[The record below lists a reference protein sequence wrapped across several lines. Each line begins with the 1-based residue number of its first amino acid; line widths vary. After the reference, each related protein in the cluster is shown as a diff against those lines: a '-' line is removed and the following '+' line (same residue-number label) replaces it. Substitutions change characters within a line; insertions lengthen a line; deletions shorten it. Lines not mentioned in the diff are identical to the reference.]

1 MELIVR
7 CPTCDGSGWAD
18 AQSHNSRTT
27 DPDTA
32 QAAGR
37 RHSGDVRRF
46 SAKSRQAKLL
56 RALVSEPMTAQ
67 EAALKVLEG
76 GAPISAVESCR
87 RRVSD
92 LKQAGF
98 VLDSGERRHNQGS
111 PDESVVWKA
120 TLAGV
125 FALEWINE
133 TGWSI

>member
-18 AQSHNSRTT
+18 AQSHNSRST

-46 SAKSRQAKLL
+46 SARSRQAHLL
-56 RALVSEPMTAQ
+56 RALVSRPMTAQ
-67 EAALKVLEG
+67 EAALEVLEP
-76 GAPISAVESCR
+76 GAPISAIEACR

-98 VLDSGERRHNQGS
+98 VWDSGERRRNEGS
-111 PDESVVWKA
+111 PDESVVWQA
-120 TLAGV
+120 TLSGV
-125 FALEWINE
+125 FALEWIDE
-133 TGWSI
+133 TGWSV